1 MTAGRGQI
9 ERGMIVVL
17 VLMNVVMGYF
27 LCYRLGKQS
36 VINNLIKEY
45 KNVVK
50 ENEDKQIIINC
61 LKEQLKDKED

>member
-1 MTAGRGQI
+1 
-9 ERGMIVVL
+9 
-17 VLMNVVMGYF
+17 MNVVMGYF

-50 ENEDKQIIINC
+50 DNEDKQIIIKC
-61 LKEQLKDKED
+61 QTDRIKKGE

>member
-1 MTAGRGQI
+1 
-9 ERGMIVVL
+9 
-17 VLMNVVMGYF
+17 MGYF

>member
-1 MTAGRGQI
+1 VTAGRGQI

-50 ENEDKQIIINC
+50 DNEDKQIIIKC
-61 LKEQLKDKED
+61 QTDRIKKGE